1 MHLISNC
8 YFLFV
13 FIDFGWL
20 YESAVVSCDV
30 ILSQRKIF
38 LEQLFKNNAHFLD
51 GTHRT
56 FVEEEC
62 CVESLQSVEKRI
74 GTAGVL
80 VALKDKLNETF
91 HSVLF
96 HCLFFISLSPSLSS
110 QRADATN
117 MDQLTLHV
125 IKKQEIVNA
134 SGDFEEENAT
144 LVLSENLTSQLVR
157 VCQSNNFS

>member
-1 MHLISNC
+1 MT
-8 YFLFV
+8 
-13 FIDFGWL
+13 GWL

-38 LEQLFKNNAHFLD
+38 LEKLFKNNAHFLD
-51 GTHRT
+51 GTYRT

-62 CVESLQSVEKRI
+62 CIESLQSVEKMI

-96 HCLFFISLSPSLSS
+96 HCLFFISLSISS
-110 QRADATN
+110 QHAGATN

-144 LVLSENLTSQLVR
+144 LVLSENLISQLVR

>member
-1 MHLISNC
+1 MT
-8 YFLFV
+8 
-13 FIDFGWL
+13 GWL

-38 LEQLFKNNAHFLD
+38 LEKLFKNNAHFLD
-51 GTHRT
+51 GTYRT

-62 CVESLQSVEKRI
+62 CIESLQSVEKRI

-96 HCLFFISLSPSLSS
+96 HCLFLFVSLPLSLSLISACRCNKYGSTDITCDKETGNCKCK
-110 QRADATN
+110 RGFRGR
-117 MDQLTLHV
+117 
-125 IKKQEIVNA
+125 KCNA
-134 SGDFEEENAT
+134 CPLGKFNFPTCSRM
-144 LVLSENLTSQLVR
+144 SE
-157 VCQSNNFS
+157 

>member
-1 MHLISNC
+1 MTE
-8 YFLFV
+8 
-13 FIDFGWL
+13 WL

-38 LEQLFKNNAHFLD
+38 LEKLFKNNAHFLD
-51 GTHRT
+51 GTYRT

-62 CVESLQSVEKRI
+62 CIESLQSVEKRI

-80 VALKDKLNETF
+80 VALRDKLNEIF

-96 HCLFFISLSPSLSS
+96 HCLFLFVSLPLSLSLSS
-110 QRADATN
+110 QHAGATN